1 MFAFMTKKVVFYAGF
16 SKLRLMV
23 ETMEHAKKEDG
34 AGEI

>member
-1 MFAFMTKKVVFYAGF
+1 MFAFMTKKWYFMQA
-16 SKLRLMV
+16 SPKLRLMV